1 MPETATLLAFAA
13 VCVGLVLTP
22 GPNMLYLVSRS
33 LSQGPA
39 AGIVSLGGVLLGFV
53 FFVVATAFG
62 LTALVLAV
70 PLAYDALRFAG
81 AAYLGWLAWQALKPG
96 GKSGFEPRTLPH
108 DPPRR
113 LFAMGLLT
121 SMLNPKV
128 AMLYVSLLPQ
138 FVDATRDDVFAQS
151 LVFGGVQI
159 AISFIGNLTFA
170 LTAGAVA
177 GFLARHPLWTLVQ
190 RWLMGLVLA
199 GLALRMALD
208 ARR

>member
-1 MPETATLLAFAA
+1 MPETATLVAFAA
-13 VCVGLVLTP
+13 VCVGMVLTP

-33 LSQGPA
+33 LSQGAA
-39 AGIVSLGGVLLGFV
+39 AGVVSLGGVLLGFV

-62 LTALVLAV
+62 LTALLLAV
-70 PLAYDALRFAG
+70 PVAYDVLRFVG
-81 AAYLGWLAWQALKPG
+81 AAYLGWLAWQTLKPG
-96 GKSGFEPRTLPH
+96 GKSPFEPRELPH

-121 SMLNPKV
+121 SLLNPKV

-138 FVDATRDDVFAQS
+138 FIDATRDDVFVQS
-151 LVFGGVQI
+151 LVFGGLHI
-159 AISFIGNLTFA
+159 AVSFTGNLTIA
-170 LTAGAVA
+170 LTAGAIA
-177 GFLARHPLWTLVQ
+177 GFLARRPLWVLAQ
-190 RWLMGLVLA
+190 RWLMGLVLG